1 MAQKVYGVV
10 RVMNTLTQG
19 SAVAGLEA
27 GSAVFSK
34 EATEAVQDHY
44 QDCIIAVTNHHVVGE
59 QKQVML
65 NFHFNQTPFPAS
77 VLKVCPQYDLA
88 FLHVSTNSPEF
99 KIANYDCKKK
109 KCRKVQ
115 LVEGKTIAFDDTD
128 AFAKV
133 TSVGFPS
140 GTPHQTITKGHI
152 TARDVVNNNVV
163 LYHDDLINPGNSG
176 GALMHEGKVV
186 GINTAITTQPNTV
199 SVATPFETVASLL
212 PYIGPQLQHPEMT
225 SDAFRQ
231 LLDMYNVCTPPD
243 HLMQRFEDHEC
254 GGLNVDR
261 TPVTFSQW
269 FYDHCYNRPE
279 SHHLL
284 QKVLTHLENNPD
296 MIHPLREEGWLKCTN
311 HSVNCET
318 MPTMLQPERIVFN
331 DHFQVSTT
339 IPILD
344 KLTSKYGAEGVVI
357 TNAQPHEGVT
367 DGQVLLGINGRN
379 LDNFGNFTDNGAPYF
394 TAFKYCAGKSVNLHI
409 GTPQGMETVAYTYN
423 LVKHLP
429 RIHAPQLTPFEP
441 QAMIKIGGLTVTQM
455 NAAMAKA
462 SYPKY
467 LKAPYNN
474 SVVGV
479 VVQVDPLSPEWNVQK
494 ISPGY
499 LLTKINGQ
507 EMQDSIVK
515 SLEGAQFLT
524 FESQNNTIIKLVS

>member
-1 MAQKVYGVV
+1 
-10 RVMNTLTQG
+10 
-19 SAVAGLEA
+19 
-27 GSAVFSK
+27 
-34 EATEAVQDHY
+34 
-44 QDCIIAVTNHHVVGE
+44 
-59 QKQVML
+59 
-65 NFHFNQTPFPAS
+65 
-77 VLKVCPQYDLA
+77 
-88 FLHVSTNSPEF
+88 
-99 KIANYDCKKK
+99 
-109 KCRKVQ
+109 
-115 LVEGKTIAFDDTD
+115 
-128 AFAKV
+128 
-133 TSVGFPS
+133 
-140 GTPHQTITKGHI
+140 
-152 TARDVVNNNVV
+152 
-163 LYHDDLINPGNSG
+163 
-176 GALMHEGKVV
+176 
-186 GINTAITTQPNTV
+186 
-199 SVATPFETVASLL
+199 
-212 PYIGPQLQHPEMT
+212 
-225 SDAFRQ
+225 
-231 LLDMYNVCTPPD
+231 
-243 HLMQRFEDHEC
+243 
-254 GGLNVDR
+254 
-261 TPVTFSQW
+261 
-269 FYDHCYNRPE
+269 
-279 SHHLL
+279 
-284 QKVLTHLENNPD
+284 